1 MRRFPIWWPLVAIYV
16 VWETGFLIK
25 KGSDNELHEK
35 LLLLINDEKK
45 SQTMGKEGKKFVS
58 KYFSWEKIAT
68 DLVQIASKHLWL
80 VFNFELM

>member
-1 MRRFPIWWPLVAIYV
+1 MEKPVVATKVGGVPELMIDNK
-16 VWETGFLIK
+16 TGFLVK
-25 KGSDNELHEK
+25 KGSDEELYEK

-68 DLVQIASKHLWL
+68 DLVQITSKHL
-80 VFNFELM
+80 